1 MFLDKFYCLV
11 SYPQKHVRF
20 SGHFLSRYP
29 TILLSEH
36 SSIHTCLRL
45 QANTNLG
52 WYLVMYTTN
61 TKPFFLFHRWLVK
74 VLIITGV
81 YLLLGSTVGSSR
93 ERDNLHRIHRILRL
107 P

>member
-1 MFLDKFYCLV
+1 M
-11 SYPQKHVRF
+11 S
-20 SGHFLSRYP
+20 
-29 TILLSEH
+29 LLSEH
-36 SSIHTCLRL
+36 SSIHTCFRL

-81 YLLLGSTVGSSR
+81 YLLLGSTVGSYR
-93 ERDNLHRIHRILRL
+93 ERDDLHRILRL
-107 P
+107 S